1 MSDSG
6 LKVEGGIAMC
16 EKCDQIE
23 TNIQHLRWLA
33 AEPGMDSLSLGLM
46 RSAVKALKFDR
57 AALR

>member
-33 AEPGMDSLSLGLM
+33 AEPGMDSFLVW
-46 RSAVKALKFDR
+46 A
-57 AALR
+57 